1 MNIEE
6 MTFGQYMNKI
16 KGLVSEV
23 SKIFLEID
31 EAYKNIPGIP
41 YTSMFEF
48 RCDDITVRIHS
59 EGLYR
64 IPTAVE
70 AVLASSCDCI
80 MKDMIR
86 LRNIYNEELTP
97 EIIHVNIHGYM
108 YISVRYI
115 SMEEWEDSVNF
126 NIAYYSPEHLRTVY
140 YDKDKIMN
148 MKIRDLVADVK
159 KKYEEMAG
167 VYKYL
172 EDVDKAVVNLL
183 KLHIRIFECVKESL
197 KDWRRKISLLLLY
210 P

>member
-1 MNIEE
+1 VNIEE

-23 SKIFLEID
+23 SKIFSEID

-48 RCDDITVRIHS
+48 RCDDVTVRIHS
-59 EGLYR
+59 EDLYR

-80 MKDMIR
+80 MKDMIK
-86 LRNIYNEELTP
+86 LRNVYNEEITP
-97 EIIHVNIHGYM
+97 ETIAVKILSRVC
-108 YISVRYI
+108 ISVRYI
-115 SMEEWEDSVNF
+115 SIVEWIDSVDF

-140 YDKDKIMN
+140 YDKDEIMN
-148 MKIRDLVADVK
+148 MKIRDLAADVK

-172 EDVDKAVVNLL
+172 EDVDKAVADLL

-197 KDWRRKISLLLLY
+197 KEWRRKIPLLLLY